1 LVHLFELSR
10 GAVSLINHFANLIG
24 YFLCRLRCHPA
35 YFVEPASA
43 RRHLKLWKCAAQR
56 SLGMGRVSHKRA
68 GKLREL
74 ASDSSGGFAVT
85 FAVAAV
91 VLAGAA
97 GFGIDLARISSVRSS
112 VQQSLDAAVLA
123 GVAYSPGAKALSGV
137 SGYGVTNA
145 DRIETAVKYFESDT
159 DNMAAVSSKSFT
171 FEGDVLVGR
180 ATARVETTLLAVLGP
195 KFADVAQIAKATSG
209 PFRAPACFLA
219 MHPLRKHTLE
229 LKDSVSVIA
238 PDCNIYGNSS
248 HPDDVV
254 DPHTAENFLVGKS
267 VQAVGYG
274 HHYLPNVT
282 PPVEHAP
289 ELIPDPL
296 ADLAIPAAGA
306 CQFTNTKLT
315 GGVHALNPGVYCGG
329 LTVEGGAVVTLKPG
343 LFNLTGGDFAVN
355 NATVKGDGVTV
366 SFATPD
372 VHVNWTGA
380 TIRLSAPKSGQYAGM
395 AVIGVRDPMSH
406 AIDAS
411 TVDVHGV
418 IYLLQGAFTWT
429 NAGTPAVSALWT
441 AWIVDG
447 VSWLGSGTIKINFN
461 LKDSDIPYPKALNVI
476 PRPGTQRLVQ

>member
-1 LVHLFELSR
+1 MERIAH
-10 GAVSLINHFANLIG
+10 N
-24 YFLCRLRCHPA
+24 
-35 YFVEPASA
+35 
-43 RRHLKLWKCAAQR
+43 K
-56 SLGMGRVSHKRA
+56 A
-68 GKLREL
+68 GKFKEL

-91 VLAGAA
+91 LLAGAA

-123 GVAYSPGAKALSGV
+123 GVAYSPSAKSMSGV

-145 DRIETAVKYFESDT
+145 DRIKTAVKYFESDT
-159 DNMAAVSSKSFT
+159 DNMAAVAAKSFV

-195 KFADVAQIAKATSG
+195 KFADLEQIAKATSG

-238 PDCNIYGNSS
+238 PDCHIYGNSR

-254 DPHTAENFLVGKS
+254 DPHTLENFLVGKS

-274 HHYLPNVT
+274 HHFLTNVT

-296 ADLAIPAAGA
+296 ADLVIPAAGA
-306 CQFTNTKLT
+306 CQFTDTKIT
-315 GGVHALNPGVYCGG
+315 GGDHTLYPGVYCGG
-329 LTVEGGAVVTLKPG
+329 LTVESGAVVTLKPG
-343 LFNLTGGDFAVN
+343 LYNLTGGDFEVKD
-355 NATVKGDGVTV
+355 ATVKGDGVTV

-380 TIRLSAPKSGQYAGM
+380 TIRISAPKSGLYAGM
-395 AVIGVRDPMSH
+395 AVIGSRDPADH
-406 AIDAS
+406 TIDAS

-447 VSWLGSGTIKINFN
+447 ISWLGEGTINIGFN
-461 LKDSDIPYPKALNVI
+461 LKDSDIPYPKALYVI

>member
-1 LVHLFELSR
+1 MGLNSIGR
-10 GAVSLINHFANLIG
+10 GFNPNTFFSNN
-24 YFLCRLRCHPA
+24 
-35 YFVEPASA
+35 
-43 RRHLKLWKCAAQR
+43 
-56 SLGMGRVSHKRA
+56 
-68 GKLREL
+68 
-74 ASDSSGGFAVT
+74 SGGFAVT
-85 FAVAAV
+85 FAVVAV

-112 VQQSLDAAVLA
+112 LQQSLDAAALA

-137 SGYGVTNA
+137 TGYGVTNA
-145 DRIETAVKYFESDT
+145 DRIRTAVKYFEIDT
-159 DNMAAVSSKSFT
+159 DNMADVSTKSFD

-238 PDCNIYGNSS
+238 PDCHIYGNSS

-254 DPHTAENFLVGKS
+254 DPHTTENFLVGKS

-296 ADLAIPAAGA
+296 ADFVIPAAGA
-306 CQFTNTKLT
+306 CVYTDTKIT
-315 GGVHALNPGVYCGG
+315 GGVHSLNPGVYCGG
-329 LTVEGGAVVTLKPG
+329 LIVESGAVVTLKPG
-343 LFNLTGGDFAVN
+343 LYNLTGGDFEVKD
-355 NATVKGDGVTV
+355 ATVKGDGVTV

-372 VHVNWTGA
+372 VHINWTGA
-380 TIRLSAPKSGQYAGM
+380 AVRLSAPKSGPYAGLAM
-395 AVIGVRDPMSH
+395 IGSRDPANH
-406 AIDAS
+406 TIDAS

-429 NAGTPAVSALWT
+429 NTGAPAVSALWT

-447 VSWLGSGTIKINFN
+447 ISWLGEGTIKINFN
-461 LKDSDIPYPKALNVI
+461 LKDSDIPYPKVLYVI
-476 PRPGTQRLVQ
+476 PRPGTPRLVQ

>member
-1 LVHLFELSR
+1 
-10 GAVSLINHFANLIG
+10 
-24 YFLCRLRCHPA
+24 
-35 YFVEPASA
+35 
-43 RRHLKLWKCAAQR
+43 
-56 SLGMGRVSHKRA
+56 MGR
-68 GKLREL
+68 
-74 ASDSSGGFAVT
+74 DSIGLMSKQNEFMSNRSGGFAVT
-85 FAVAAV
+85 FAVLAV
-91 VLAGAA
+91 VLTGAA

-112 VQQSLDAAVLA
+112 VQQSLDAAVLS
-123 GVAYSPGAKALSGV
+123 GISYSPDPAAISGV
-137 SGYGVTNA
+137 RGYGVTNA
-145 DRIETAVKYFESDT
+145 DRIKTAVKYFETDT
-159 DNMAAVSSKSFT
+159 DNMAAISSKSFV

-195 KFADVAQIAKATSG
+195 KFADVAQISKATSG

-229 LKDSVSVIA
+229 LKGSVSVIA
-238 PDCNIYGNSS
+238 PDCHIYGNSS

-254 DPHTAENFLVGKS
+254 DPHTTENFLVGKS

-296 ADLAIPAAGA
+296 ADFDIPAAGA
-306 CQFTNTKLT
+306 CQHKDTKIT

-329 LTVEGGAVVTLKPG
+329 LTVESGAIVTLKPG

-372 VHVNWTGA
+372 VRINWAGA
-380 TIRLSAPKSGQYAGM
+380 TIRLSGPKSGQYAGL
-395 AVIGVRDPMSH
+395 AVIGSRDPISH
-406 AIDAS
+406 TISAS

-418 IYLLQGAFTWT
+418 IYLLRGAFTWT
-429 NAGTPAVSALWT
+429 NVGTPGVSALWT

-447 VSWLGSGTIKINFN
+447 ISWLGSGTININFN
-461 LKDSDIPYPKALNVI
+461 LKDSDIPYPKELYVI

>member
-1 LVHLFELSR
+1 M
-10 GAVSLINHFANLIG
+10 
-24 YFLCRLRCHPA
+24 
-35 YFVEPASA
+35 
-43 RRHLKLWKCAAQR
+43 RRISQKP
-56 SLGMGRVSHKRA
+56 A
-68 GKLREL
+68 GKLQEL
-74 ASDSSGGFAVT
+74 VSNRSGGFAVT

-91 VLAGAA
+91 VLVGAA
-97 GFGIDLARISSVRSS
+97 GFGIDIARISSVRSS

-123 GVAYSPGAKALSGV
+123 GVAYSPGAEALSGV
-137 SGYGVTNA
+137 SGYGVTDA

-159 DNMAAVSSKSFT
+159 DNMASVSAKSFA

-229 LKDSVSVIA
+229 LKGSVSVIA
-238 PDCNIYGNSS
+238 PDCHIYGNSS

-274 HHYLPNVT
+274 HHFLPNVT

-296 ADLAIPAAGA
+296 ASFPIPSPGGCNYSA
-306 CQFTNTKLT
+306 TKIT
-315 GGVHALNPGVYCGG
+315 GGVQTLNPGFYCSG

-343 LFNLTGGDFAVN
+343 LYNLTGGDFEVN
-355 NATVKGDGVTV
+355 NATVKGDGVTI
-366 SFATPD
+366 SFATPS
-372 VHVNWTGA
+372 VSINWNKA
-380 TIRLSAPKSGQYAGM
+380 KIRLSAPKSGQYAGL
-395 AVIGVRDPMSH
+395 AVIGSRDPASH
-406 AIDAS
+406 SIDAS

-418 IYLLQGAFTWT
+418 IYLLRGAFTWT
-429 NAGTPAVSALWT
+429 NEGTPAISALWT

-447 VSWLGSGTIKINFN
+447 ISWLGEGTININFN
-461 LKDSDIPYPKALNVI
+461 LKDSDIPYPKQLYVI